1 LIGYCF
7 CAGGSLGDL
16 YVVVHVKPHN
26 VFERDGSDILCEVPV
41 GFAQAALGAEIEV
54 PTLES
59 RAKMKI
65 PAGTQ
70 TGTIFR
76 LRGRGLPEVDGYGKR
91 DRRKPI
97 ETSATVK
104 DQFS

>member
-1 LIGYCF
+1 
-7 CAGGSLGDL
+7 
-16 YVVVHVKPHN
+16 
-26 VFERDGSDILCEVPV
+26 V

-59 RAKMKI
+59 KAKMKI

-76 LRGRGLPEVDGYGKR
+76 LRGRGLPEVDRYGRGDELVRVIVRTPTKLSQR
-91 DRRKPI
+91 QKQLLAEFAK
-97 ETSATVK
+97 ETEENL
-104 DQFS
+104 